1 MGEGIIPAIVV
12 ATTGLSTVILTEAS
26 RSFLGLGVPPPY
38 PTWGGMLSLA
48 GLDHMYQAPWLAIWP
63 AVALSLAVF
72 GFNNAG
78 RRAARPA
85 RPAPQGRL
93 PRRLQT
99 DTLDATRLSRQSTR
113 VDQELVAYLD
123 RRFSELKSELRSELT
138 LELRGEITTSAA
150 WVTSELRGE
159 IAASGAGL
167 KSEIT
172 LALRVEIA
180 ASAAETRRHFDVVAE
195 RLMDKIQLVG
205 EGVIGV
211 DQKLDRFRG
220 DVAEEFRRVDRRLL
234 RLEAR
239 AIG

>member
-1 MGEGIIPAIVV
+1 
-12 ATTGLSTVILTEAS
+12 
-26 RSFLGLGVPPPY
+26 
-38 PTWGGMLSLA
+38 
-48 GLDHMYQAPWLAIWP
+48 
-63 AVALSLAVF
+63 
-72 GFNNAG
+72 
-78 RRAARPA
+78 
-85 RPAPQGRL
+85 
-93 PRRLQT
+93 
-99 DTLDATRLSRQSTR
+99 

-172 LALRVEIA
+172 LALRAEIA

-220 DVAEEFRRVDRRLL
+220 KVAEEFRQVDRRLL